1 MIDRICAEAMTRGNR
16 PLYSALTAG
25 LTQAH
30 RQKLEHLLNLHEHSK
45 ISLGA
50 WLRQSPNAPNAQ
62 HLWAHLDGLKTLE
75 ALRLPEGLEHRIH
88 QNRLLKRAREG
99 AQMTAQH
106 LRDLESTRRH
116 ATRVAVVLEVQ
127 STIIERSLTCM
138 TASWAVFSI
147 GLTQSRAAVPGIRQD
162 NPRKDALIRENRH
175 GPAAAR
181 TEGTDAF
188 SAIEALI
195 SWETFAKI
203 VTATQDLT
211 PREFDDLHR
220 IGDGDAQVRRYAPAL
235 LDALQMKVAPAAQDV
250 LSAVETLKTLNA
262 ENARKVPQDVPTRF
276 VRKRWESLVFKAEGV
291 DRRFYELCT
300 LSALKNALR
309 SGDLWVQGSRQFKDF
324 GDDL

>member
-1 MIDRICAEAMTRGNR
+1 MSLATSVAQCAEC
-16 PLYSALTAG
+16 P
-25 LTQAH
+25 
-30 RQKLEHLLNLHEHSK
+30 
-45 ISLGA
+45 
-50 WLRQSPNAPNAQ
+50 
-62 HLWAHLDGLKTLE
+62 AHLDGLKTLE

-116 ATRVAVVLEVQ
+116 ATRVADVYFPDHAKVGQ
-127 STIIERSLTCM
+127 SFERSGKYTSARHAGCCRAGSSIDNHREIIDLHDRIM
-138 TASWAVFSI
+138 GRLFNWAKHSHAQQFQESGKTIHEKMRWYGKI
-147 GLTQSRAAVPGIRQD
+147 GTVL
-162 NPRKDALIRENRH
+162 L
-175 GPAAAR
+175 AAR